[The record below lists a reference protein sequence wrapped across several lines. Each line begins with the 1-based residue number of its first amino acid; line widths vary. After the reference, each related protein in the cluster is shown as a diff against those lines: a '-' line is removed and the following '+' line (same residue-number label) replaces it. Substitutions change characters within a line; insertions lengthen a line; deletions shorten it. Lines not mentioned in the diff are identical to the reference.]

1 MRVTTRRACN
11 EPRRRDRD
19 PGGGHASD
27 QAIAVGQGWR
37 RHPVPAGQIPGMTPR
52 RGQPIQESRRAPGYQ
67 HQPCQPA
74 PGRPLRTLT
83 DGSHAVFLADLA
95 RLWVERDDPEVR
107 DDREEMD
114 LVAAIA
120 LRTTT
125 SFAGSQLRD
134 AHLALPD
141 LPRTYAQLAAGVMP
155 VEWFTRLVVA
165 VRALTQVQRDQVDQ
179 RVATWQLASIPAES
193 FRRHLKTLIAWFT
206 AEQKPTCPQELR
218 DVTFEPSPA
227 EDGTACV
234 RLIGPIPELV
244 SFTRRLDQS
253 ARAVQNQQRHALA
266 EGAAVPFDLD
276 GQAQADGRP
285 LSLAALR
292 YAILTRTELE
302 TGPVEVP
309 AERFMINVVVPAM
322 TLMGYC
328 DAPALL
334 DGITPVPAPMA
345 RWACPQVV
353 DS

>member
-1 MRVTTRRACN
+1 SSRLAGTGRRCRRRPRMRVTTRRACN

-83 DGSHAVFLADLA
+83 DGS
-95 RLWVERDDPEVR
+95 
-107 DDREEMD
+107 
-114 LVAAIA
+114 
-120 LRTTT
+120 
-125 SFAGSQLRD
+125 
-134 AHLALPD
+134 
-141 LPRTYAQLAAGVMP
+141 
-155 VEWFTRLVVA
+155 VA

-244 SFTRRLDQS
+244 SFTRRLGQS

-292 YAILTRTELE
+292 YAILTRTDLE

-345 RWACPQVV
+345 RKLAAGDTDWYRILT
-353 DS
+353 